1 MESGFAKSFGQV
13 VFTKLKILSDTNLVA
28 SMYNKKEK
36 ASLPV
41 DVGSLS
47 NIVLGRRTSTEIG
60 LFASVGSGLVQTL
73 G

>member
-41 DVGSLS
+41 DVRLSKTSLLKGTGS
-47 NIVLGRRTSTEIG
+47 R
-60 LFASVGSGLVQTL
+60 
-73 G
+73 